1 MPGMSDVLREYVDY
15 TTRSLVDSPDE
26 VTVKVA
32 VSTKSVI
39 VQIKTDQR
47 DCGKVIGKR
56 GRTVEALKL
65 IVLAIKNTMYPDDAR
80 RVSLEIIEEETS
92 GYSYNSKEG

>member
-1 MPGMSDVLREYVDY
+1 MSDVLREYVDY

-65 IVLAIKNTMYPDDAR
+65 IVLAIKNTM
-80 RVSLEIIEEETS
+80 
-92 GYSYNSKEG
+92 